1 MLKRVIDKDTRLSSE
16 DHEELLDLIA
26 ERLELQNQITERWT
40 SDNASGSW
48 LASNVRPLIVLLL
61 VFTLLLFIA
70 LDSMDLAFT
79 IREAWISLYEVLIL
93 TAVGGYFT
101 LRSLV
106 DKKAPRP

>member
-70 LDSMDLAFT
+70 LGAAELGQAILYYDTGTNCFFERLDPHD
-79 IREAWISLYEVLIL
+79 REQFYA
-93 TAVGGYFT
+93 GQ
-101 LRSLV
+101 LRARLV
-106 DKKAPRP
+106 